1 MENLLV
7 FLETQF
13 WALVLTVCVAGLLVG
28 SFLNV
33 VILRLPVMME
43 RQWQR
48 EARQLLSLPE
58 VAADPPRFNLVT
70 PASHCPNCKHRIRWF
85 ENLPVISWLVLRA
98 KCAKCSQPI
107 PLRYPAVEL
116 MAAVLGVLAVFQAGY
131 GLWLL
136 CLLGAIWALLAL
148 AVIDFDTTL
157 LPDSIT
163 LPLLWAGIL
172 AALTGVS
179 PVSLS
184 DAVLGAVGGYLTL
197 WSVYWL
203 FRLLTGK
210 EGMGYGDFKL
220 LAALGAWLGWQ
231 LLPMVILL
239 SSVVGAVIG
248 GIMLATGIVN
258 REQGI
263 PFGPYLA
270 GAGFISLLWGNS
282 LADAWLSLFRL

>member
-7 FLETQF
+7 FLQAHF
-13 WALVLTVCVAGLLVG
+13 WALTATVFIAGLLVG

-48 EARQLLSLPE
+48 EARQLLSLQE
-58 VAADPPRFNLVT
+58 ADKLPAFNLVT
-70 PASHCPNCKHRIRWF
+70 PGSQCPQCQHKIRWF
-85 ENLPVISWLVLRA
+85 ENLPVVSWLALRA
-98 KCAKCSQPI
+98 KCASCGKPI

-116 MAAVLGVLAVFQAGY
+116 TAAILGVLVAFQAGY
-131 GLWLL
+131 GPWLL
-136 CLLGAIWALLAL
+136 CLLAVSWTLLVL
-148 AVIDFDTTL
+148 AVIDFDTKL

-172 AALTGVS
+172 AALAEVS
-179 PVSLS
+179 PVSLP
-184 DAVLGAVGGYLTL
+184 DAVLGAVAGYLAL

-248 GIMLATGIVN
+248 GLLLATGMVKK
-258 REQGI
+258 EQGI

-270 GAGFISLLWGNS
+270 GAGFICLLWGNA
-282 LADAWLSLFRL
+282 LADAWLNLFRL